1 MGCASSTPMVATA
14 GSEMLKAA
22 THVAG
27 DVKQK
32 GEAALEDATETL
44 NTTMDTAKET
54 VSTAVAGITNELGN
68 AFKDGTE
75 KLDEAKH
82 KVMEGLHLETR
93 PDVGKTTEPE
103 VLSTSRA
110 PTPALEA
117 DGDSLKTSTPEPEI
131 ERALAN
137 SSANEEEA
145 PPTPKPSLQ
154 ELAELSAQV
163 GEVDAKVATAT
174 ATAADAA
181 AAATAAANVESRW
194 YRRMENGDE
203 QRRPSTT
210 EWEKLA
216 DQLAKSRKFKPYESF
231 AHSQNQFSVY
241 KDYTSLRDKPGHYDG
256 HFSGGN
262 SQQSSA
268 SQSQSDLSS
277 GHLTPAPPTRRG
289 HRDYAKFVGSEQPAS
304 VSRASSRLSNV
315 GGVNGRTFDFN
326 PQRERISLPIATSRA
341 VGSRV
346 GSALNVRRSLW
357 ARGQPEVLPEEP
369 HHTYSPIRRS
379 SMTVGLR
386 QSLSGAR
393 DERNLQVARSTSNLT
408 CSSLTKRKEAQ
419 KIDKP
424 RLSTAD
430 NAKKQLPGSRRPSE
444 PAYKE
449 IEEVRSERIE
459 SSRPQKHLNSEKVI
473 SSKPEKSSLPAKE
486 VKADLNEAFT
496 SMLRDSARD
505 ISSAVLLAT
514 PLTTTS
520 MLHSP
525 SRARPAICSPI
536 SSSTSNKMATPLA
549 SRASTFIAGTTE
561 RRSSVVKYDTPLK
574 TPQLHTPTRLKTASV
589 IDVVA
594 ECQRGERD
602 RDSIH
607 QHVLLKT
614 NAKTTP
620 RKTISGHATPIRMRI
635 NAEPI
640 LATTIAKS
648 PSRASSRL
656 SSASSSEVVIK
667 PLSHLT
673 TPSAI
678 SGSPGSSQVVM
689 TEYEDIDLEA
699 ALARLADWRGSTTT
713 LHSLRSSNSRM
724 ERNSRNSSRLNSR
737 RTSPWIRSYPDHN
750 QSKDSRTFSSCGI
763 AELSSPSK
771 AVHKPLELCEICC
784 NEIVM
789 N

>member
-22 THVAG
+22 THAAG

-32 GEAALEDATETL
+32 GESALEDVTETL
-44 NTTMDTAKET
+44 NATVDTAKET
-54 VSTAVAGITNELGN
+54 VSSAVAGITNELGN
-68 AFKDGTE
+68 AFKDGSE

-93 PDVGKTTEPE
+93 PEVGKTTETE
-103 VLSTSRA
+103 VMSTSRA
-110 PTPALEA
+110 PTPALDA
-117 DGDSLKTSTPEPEI
+117 DADSLKTSTPEPEI

-137 SSANEEEA
+137 NSANEEEA

-163 GEVDAKVATAT
+163 GATADATVATATAT
-174 ATAADAA
+174 ATAADAT
-181 AAATAAANVESRW
+181 ATATVAAANVESRL
-194 YRRMENGDE
+194 YRRMENE
-203 QRRPSTT
+203 EEERRPSTT

-304 VSRASSRLSNV
+304 VSRASSRLSLSLQPSNV
-315 GGVNGRTFDFN
+315 GRTFDFN
-326 PQRERISLPIATSRA
+326 PQRDRISLPIATGRV

-346 GSALNVRRSLW
+346 GSALNGRRSLW

-379 SMTVGLR
+379 SMTVGQSR
-386 QSLSGAR
+386 QSR
-393 DERNLQVARSTSNLT
+393 DERNQQVARSTSNLT
-408 CSSLTKRKEAQ
+408 SASLTRRKEAKKKDQ
-419 KIDKP
+419 P
-424 RLSTAD
+424 RLTTAD
-430 NAKKQLPGSRRPSE
+430 AAKKQLPGSRRPSE

-449 IEEVRSERIE
+449 IGDLRVDRIGSSRSQKSER
-459 SSRPQKHLNSEKVI
+459 VI
-473 SSKPEKSSLPAKE
+473 SLKPDKSALPVKE
-486 VKADLNEAFT
+486 VKSDFK
-496 SMLRDSARD
+496 SMLMDSARD

-525 SRARPAICSPI
+525 SRAKSPTERPPTISRPI
-536 SSSTSNKMATPLA
+536 STSTNNKMPTPLA
-549 SRASTFIAGTTE
+549 SRASTFIADTTE
-561 RRSSVVKYDTPLK
+561 SRSSVVKYATPIE
-574 TPQLHTPTRLKTASV
+574 TPQLHTPTRLK
-589 IDVVA
+589 
-594 ECQRGERD
+594 
-602 RDSIH
+602 DSMQ
-607 QHVLLKT
+607 QHSLL
-614 NAKTTP
+614 TP
-620 RKTISGHATPIRMRI
+620 RKLNSEHTTPQR
-635 NAEPI
+635 
-640 LATTIAKS
+640 TTSHKS
-648 PSRASSRL
+648 PSRTSLRS
-656 SSASSSEVVIK
+656 SSASSSEIVIR
-667 PLSHLT
+667 PLSLLN
-673 TPSAI
+673 TPSAV
-678 SGSPGSSQVVM
+678 SGSPGSSQIVM
-689 TEYEDIDLEA
+689 TEYEDIDLES
-699 ALARLADWRGSTTT
+699 ALARLADSSWRGSTTT
-713 LHSLRSSNSRM
+713 LHSVRSSNSRM
-724 ERNSRNSSRLNSR
+724 GRNSQNSSRLDSR
-737 RTSPWIRSYPDHN
+737 RNSPWIRN
-750 QSKDSRTFSSCGI
+750 KANRTFSSCGI
-763 AELSSPSK
+763 VELSSPSR
-771 AVHKPLELCEICC
+771 AAQKPLDRCEICC